1 MTKIGFILVPKRR
14 YLDLHYLEK
23 NYLYQKNMTKT
34 EIDKHASILLLISTE
49 RCSVCTALDQ
59 RLQLWIRN
67 SFPDLAY
74 YKIKLE
80 DFPMLRGE
88 LMVFSAPVIL
98 LFQNGTAVLRKAG
111 VFSLEQ
117 TFDEIN
123 RLMIP

>member
-1 MTKIGFILVPKRR
+1 MTKA
-14 YLDLHYLEK
+14 
-23 NYLYQKNMTKT
+23 
-34 EIDKHASILLLISTE
+34 EIDKYPSILLLLSTE

-59 RLQLWIRN
+59 RLKPWIE
-67 SFPDLAY
+67 SSYPDLVY
-74 YKIKLE
+74 CKIKLE

-98 LFQNGTAVLRKAG
+98 LFQNGKEVLRKAG

-123 RLMIP
+123 RLMTS

>member
-1 MTKIGFILVPKRR
+1 
-14 YLDLHYLEK
+14 
-23 NYLYQKNMTKT
+23 MTKT
-34 EIDKHASILLLISTE
+34 EIDNYPSVLLLLSTE
-49 RCSVCTALDQ
+49 KCSVCTALDQ
-59 RLQLWIRN
+59 RLKPWIQN

-98 LFQNGTAVLRKAG
+98 LFQNGKEVFRKAG

-117 TFDEIN
+117 TFEEIN
-123 RLMIP
+123 RLMIS

>member
-1 MTKIGFILVPKRR
+1 MTKA
-14 YLDLHYLEK
+14 
-23 NYLYQKNMTKT
+23 

-49 RCSVCTALDQ
+49 RCSVCVALDQ
-59 RLQLWIRN
+59 RLKPWIQS

-74 YKIKLE
+74 HKIKLE

-98 LFQNGTAVLRKAG
+98 LFQNGKEVLRKVG
-111 VFSLEQ
+111 VFSLEE

>member
-1 MTKIGFILVPKRR
+1 MTKA
-14 YLDLHYLEK
+14 
-23 NYLYQKNMTKT
+23 

-49 RCSVCTALDQ
+49 RCSVCVALDQ
-59 RLQLWIRN
+59 RLKPWIQS
-67 SFPDLAY
+67 SFPDLTY
-74 YKIKLE
+74 HKIKLE

-98 LFQNGTAVLRKAG
+98 LFQNGNEVLRKVG

-123 RLMIP
+123 SLMIP